1 MPLDHQI
8 KKVLILGS
16 GSIKIGEAGEFDYS
30 GSQALKALKEEKIT
44 TILVNPNVAT
54 IQTDPKLADKVYFL
68 PVTVDYVEQV
78 LKTERPDSILLSFG
92 GQTALNC
99 GMELSKSGILS
110 KYGVRVL
117 GTPIRGIDLTEDRD
131 KFKQVMQGAGIA
143 VPESKAV
150 YSVEEAREVA
160 KTLGYP
166 VIVRVAF
173 TLGGRGGGVA
183 FNEYELDNIAEK
195 GLANSIVHQVLV
207 EEYVGAW
214 KQIEYEVMR
223 DANGNSITICNMENT
238 LAMRVHTGDNI
249 VVAPSQTIS
258 NQEYHFLRELSI
270 RAAGACSIVGECNI
284 QFAFDTASKRYYAIE
299 INARLSRSSALAS
312 KATGYPIAYIAAKI
326 TLGYTLSELTNK
338 VTGITSACFEPALDY
353 IVLKMPRF
361 DFRKFDRVRR
371 ELGTQ
376 MKSVGEVMAIG
387 RSFEEAL
394 QKAIRMLDIGHDG
407 LMDYRSLGSVER
419 IENAL
424 VHPTDEIMFNVAE
437 ALSVGFSINQINHLT
452 WIDPWFISKINNI
465 VQVDKKLIALRGSRV
480 ESLSLD
486 LLLEA
491 KRVGFSDSWVA
502 KRLNLPERIVRT
514 FRKKSIPGPFVKVV
528 DSLAAEWPA
537 VTNYLYTTYEAVKHD
552 VQFSGTI
559 EKSNQF
565 QGTKSNEST
574 SKKIVVLGAGCYRIG
589 SSVEF
594 DWCTMN
600 MVWALQSRGCQVIVV
615 NCNPETVSTDYDV
628 SDRLYFEEI
637 TVERILDICENEL
650 PDGVVCCVG
659 GQVANNLIPKLAVYG
674 VPLLGTS
681 SEDLDSAEDRAKFS
695 ALLDKLGIS
704 QPKWIEVTT
713 QEKALEFASEN
724 YPVIVRPSYVLS
736 GAAMRVIW
744 SETHLGKFLKNAAEV
759 SPDHPLVISKF
770 ILNAKEAEVDAVCD
784 GKNVLLG
791 AIMEHIERAGVHSGD
806 ATMMIPPFGL
816 KDAAIEKIMEY
827 TNRIALA
834 LNIRGPFNVQYIVKG
849 DEVLVIEC
857 NLRASRSMP
866 FVSKMKGINLMD
878 AAADAILG
886 KSIEP
891 HLAKVPP
898 IFKVGVKSPQF
909 SFMQLEG
916 ADPLLGVE
924 MQSTGEVACFG
935 ETFFDAFCKS
945 LIASGFKIPKKG
957 TVFISVG
964 GKELKKKS
972 LNAMRKLSE
981 LGYNI
986 AATEHTA
993 EFLSKHGISNISI
1006 LYKISERD
1014 RKPNIGDY
1022 LANRMLDL
1030 IINIPGS
1037 MALEK
1042 YGDMEEDEYKIR
1054 RKAVELGIPVLT
1066 NVANLDYFVR
1076 GLSWLNEREITI
1088 SPLVARQSQQI

>member
-1 MPLDHQI
+1 VPKNPHI
-8 KKVLILGS
+8 GKVIVLGS

-30 GSQALKALKEEKIT
+30 GSQALKALKEEGIAT
-44 TILVNPNVAT
+44 VLVNPNVAT

-78 LKTERPDSILLSFG
+78 IKAERPDSILLSFG

-99 GMELSKSGILS
+99 GIELARTGVLS
-110 KYGVRVL
+110 KYGVKVL
-117 GTPIRGIDLTEDRD
+117 GTPIRGIELTEDRD
-131 KFKQVMQGAGIA
+131 LFKRTMQEAGIA
-143 VPESKAV
+143 VPESRAV

-160 KTLGYP
+160 EKIGYP

-183 FNEYELDNIAEK
+183 FSEYDLDNIAEK
-195 GLANSIVHQVLV
+195 GLANSIVHQILI
-207 EEYVGAW
+207 EEYVGHW

-223 DANGNSITICNMENT
+223 DNNGDSITICNMENT

-258 NQEYHFLRELSI
+258 NREFHFLRELSI
-270 RAAGACSIVGECNI
+270 RAASACSIVGECNI
-284 QFAFDTASKRYYAIE
+284 QFAFDTESEKYFVIE

-312 KATGYPIAYIAAKI
+312 KATAYPIAYIAAKI
-326 TLGYTLSELTNK
+326 TLGYNLHELTNK
-338 VTGITSACFEPALDY
+338 VTGVTSACFEPALDY

-371 ELGTQ
+371 ELGSQ

-394 QKAIRMLDIGHDG
+394 QKAIRMLDSGRDG
-407 LMDYRSLGSVER
+407 VMDYKPLGSLER
-419 IENAL
+419 VENAL

-437 ALSVGFSINQINHLT
+437 ALSMGLSVKQINHLT

-465 VQVDKKLIALRGSRV
+465 VRCDKQLISLRGSALGSV
-480 ESLSLD
+480 DQEVLTV
-486 LLLEA
+486 A
-491 KRVGFSDSWVA
+491 KQVGFSDSWIG
-502 KRLNLPERIVRT
+502 KRLGCTEKEIRTERKNKVA
-514 FRKKSIPGPFVKVV
+514 GPFVKAI

-537 VTNYLYTTYEAVKHD
+537 ITNYLYMTYDGRKHD
-552 VQFSGTI
+552 VVFDQTRVRPLKNSSG
-559 EKSNQF
+559 EVLRR
-565 QGTKSNEST
+565 
-574 SKKIVVLGAGCYRIG
+574 KKIIVLGAGCYRIG

-600 MVWALQSRGCQVIVV
+600 MVWALQDRGCEVIVV

-637 TVERILDICENEL
+637 TAERVLDIWENEQAEGL
-650 PDGVVCCVG
+650 VCCVG
-659 GQVANNLIPKLAVYG
+659 GQVANNLIPKLAAIG
-674 VPLLGTS
+674 VAILGTK
-681 SEDLDSAEDRAKFS
+681 SEDLDRAENRAKFS
-695 ALLDKLGIS
+695 ALLDTLHIS
-704 QPKWIEVTT
+704 QPDWIQVTT
-713 QEKALEFASEN
+713 HERAVEFAAEN

-744 SETHLGKFLKNAAEV
+744 SENHLERFMKNAAEV

-770 ILNAKEAEVDAVCD
+770 ILNAKEAEADAVSD
-784 GKNVLLG
+784 GENVLIG
-791 AIMEHIERAGVHSGD
+791 SIIEHIERAGVHSGD
-806 ATMMIPPFGL
+806 ATMTIPPFGL
-816 KDAAIEKIMEY
+816 RETAIEKITDY
-827 TNRIALA
+827 TKRIALA
-834 LNIRGPFNVQYIVKG
+834 LNIKGPFNVQYIVRG
-849 DEVLVIEC
+849 DDVLVIEC

-866 FVSKMKGINLMD
+866 FVSKLKGLNLMEP
-878 AAADAILG
+878 AADAMLG
-886 KSIEP
+886 SKITKYLNSLRP
-891 HLAKVPP
+891 V
-898 IFKVGVKSPQF
+898 FRVGVKTPQF

-945 LIASGFKIPKKG
+945 LVASGFKIPKSG
-957 TVFISVG
+957 TVFVSVG
-964 GKELKKKS
+964 GKELKRKS
-972 LNAMRKLSE
+972 LTAVRKLAE
-981 LGYNI
+981 LGFKI
-986 AATEHTA
+986 SATEHTA
-993 EFLSKHGISNISI
+993 EFLSKHGVSDVDV

-1014 RKPNIGDY
+1014 RRPNIGDY
-1022 LANRMLDL
+1022 LAKRMLDL
-1030 IINIPGS
+1030 IVNIPGS

-1066 NVANLDYFVR
+1066 NIENLEVFVR
-1076 GLSWLNEREITI
+1076 GLSWLRNQDITI
-1088 SPLVARQSQQI
+1088 SPLISREQAT

>member
-1 MPLDHQI
+1 MPRDHKI

-30 GSQALKALKEEKIT
+30 GSQALKALKEEGIA

-78 LKTERPDSILLSFG
+78 IKAERPDSILLSFG

-99 GMELSKSGILS
+99 GIELSRSGILAR
-110 KYGVRVL
+110 YGIRVL
-117 GTPIRGIDLTEDRD
+117 GTPIKGIELTEDRD
-131 KFKQVMQGAGIA
+131 LFKRTMLGAGVE

-150 YSVEEAREVA
+150 YSIEEAREVA
-160 KTLGYP
+160 KNIGYP

-195 GLANSIVHQVLV
+195 GLANSIVNQVLI
-207 EEYVGAW
+207 EEYVGSW

-223 DANGNSITICNMENT
+223 DARGNAVTICNMENT

-249 VVAPSQTIS
+249 VVAPSQTIT
-258 NQEYHFLRELSI
+258 NQEFHFLRELSI
-270 RAAGACSIVGECNI
+270 RAATACSVVGECNI
-284 QFAFDTASKRYYAIE
+284 QFAFDTVSKRYYAIE

-326 TLGYTLSELTNK
+326 TLGYELSELTNK
-338 VTGITSACFEPALDY
+338 VTGMTSACFEPALDY

-394 QKAIRMLDIGHDG
+394 QKAIRMLDIGRDG
-407 LMDYRSLGSVER
+407 LMDYKSLGSLER
-419 IENAL
+419 IENSL
-424 VHPTDEIMFNVAE
+424 VHPTDEILFHVAE
-437 ALSVGFSINQINHLT
+437 ALSLGFSIQRITQLT
-452 WIDPWFISKINNI
+452 WIDPWFVSKINNI
-465 VQVDKKLIALRGSRV
+465 VQADKDLVALRGSNLESIPV
-480 ESLSLD
+480 ETLT
-486 LLLEA
+486 
-491 KRVGFSDSWVA
+491 VA
-502 KRLNLPERIVRT
+502 KRLGFSDAWIARRIGLPEDQVRAL
-514 FRKKSIPGPFVKVV
+514 RKKIVPGPFVKLV

-537 VTNYLYTTYEAVKHD
+537 VTNYAYTTYDGRRHD
-552 VQFSGTI
+552 IDFAQKNTASSDILFLQ
-559 EKSNQF
+559 EQKAR
-565 QGTKSNEST
+565 
-574 SKKIVVLGAGCYRIG
+574 KIIVLGAGCYRIG

-600 MVWALQSRGCQVIVV
+600 MVWALQNRGCQVIVV

-637 TVERILDICENEL
+637 TIERILDIWEYEQA
-650 PDGVVCCVG
+650 DGLVCCVG
-659 GQVANNLIPKLAVYG
+659 GQIANNMMPKLARYG
-674 VPLLGTS
+674 VSLLGTS
-681 SEDLDSAEDRAKFS
+681 SDDLDRAEDRAKFS
-695 ALLDKLGIS
+695 ALLDKLEIS

-713 QEKALEFASEN
+713 SNKALEFANEN
-724 YPVIVRPSYVLS
+724 YPIMVRPSYVLS

-744 SETHLGKFLKNAAEV
+744 SENHLEKFLKTAAEV

-770 ILNAKEAEVDAVCD
+770 ILNAKEAEIDAVSD

-791 AIMEHIERAGVHSGD
+791 AIIEHVERAGVHSGD
-806 ATMMIPPFGL
+806 ATMMIPPAGL
-816 KDAAIEKIMEY
+816 RDVALEKIKDY
-827 TNRIALA
+827 TRRIALA

-866 FVSKMKGINLMD
+866 FVSKMKGVNLMD
-878 AAADAILG
+878 ASADALLG
-886 KSIEP
+886 KTIDL
-891 HLAKVPP
+891 HLANVPP
-898 IFKVGVKSPQF
+898 VFKVGVKVPQF

-935 ETFFDAFCKS
+935 ETFFDAFCKA
-945 LIASGFKIPKKG
+945 LVASGFKIPKKG
-957 TVFISVG
+957 TVFVSVG

-972 LNAMRKLSE
+972 LNAVRRLAE
-981 LGYNI
+981 LGYDVS
-986 AATEHTA
+986 ATEHTA
-993 EFLSKHGISNISI
+993 EFLSKHGIANISV

-1022 LANRMLDL
+1022 LAGRMLDL

-1037 MALEK
+1037 IALEK
-1042 YGDMEEDEYKIR
+1042 YGDMEEDEYRIR

-1066 NVANLDYFVR
+1066 NLENLEVFVK
-1076 GLSWLNEREITI
+1076 GLSWLKEREITI
-1088 SPLVARQSQQI
+1088 SPLISRDFQRG